1 MILTFNVKHNRDF
14 TDELK
19 KARQVAEFAVKTH
32 TLSSK
37 DVKHFGLKSVIANQ
51 ILRKYSR
58 NKKIKKVGHVNLTI
72 PNQGI
77 RVDREKQEIYIPS
90 LKLTLPYSFR
100 NDFEK
105 VNQIEV
111 DEQYAHVSVTIP
123 EKPVIQPQTW
133 LGVDRNATGHIAVVA
148 NPQTGKVWKLGK
160 KAEHI
165 HDKYREIR
173 RKLQKLRKYRLLKR
187 IKDRE
192 SRIIRDLNHKVSRKI
207 VEIAKKDNAGIKL
220 EDLSGIRNNKK
231 HTKSFSYGLNSW
243 SFHQLQKFIEYKAKL
258 EGVPLTYVEPKNTS
272 KECSRCGSIGIRET
286 KSFKCPSCGHV
297 DHADANASFNIALR
311 PPSVG
316 GVGQLH
322 VDRDACK
329 GSTDTPDREGQ
340 LRERR
345 RPRNSVMGS
354 RKTRLIVR
362 SDAEISVKAR
372 TSEASA
378 EEGVSA
384 PPLSEE
390 TNASHGRKEIAR
402 GTSEASAE
410 ESMSAIEGGLDLMG
424 VVRNRGDV
432 D

>member
-19 KARQVAEFAVKTH
+19 KARRVAEFAVRTH

-37 DVKHFGLKSVIANQ
+37 DVKHFGLKSIIANQ

-165 HDKYREIR
+165 HMKYREIR
-173 RKLQKLRKYRLLKR
+173 RKLQKVRKYRLLKR

-220 EDLSGIRNNKK
+220 EELGGIRNNKK
-231 HTKSFSYGLNSW
+231 HTKSFSYGLHSW
-243 SFHQLQKFIEYKAKL
+243 SFHQLENSL
-258 EGVPLTYVEPKNTS
+258 
-272 KECSRCGSIGIRET
+272 SIRL
-286 KSFKCPSCGHV
+286 SW
-297 DHADANASFNIALR
+297 
-311 PPSVG
+311 
-316 GVGQLH
+316 
-322 VDRDACK
+322 K
-329 GSTDTPDREGQ
+329 GYP
-340 LRERR
+340 
-345 RPRNSVMGS
+345 
-354 RKTRLIVR
+354 
-362 SDAEISVKAR
+362 
-372 TSEASA
+372 
-378 EEGVSA
+378 
-384 PPLSEE
+384 
-390 TNASHGRKEIAR
+390 
-402 GTSEASAE
+402 
-410 ESMSAIEGGLDLMG
+410 
-424 VVRNRGDV
+424 
-432 D
+432 

>member
-1 MILTFNVKHNRDF
+1 M
-14 TDELK
+14 
-19 KARQVAEFAVKTH
+19 
-32 TLSSK
+32 
-37 DVKHFGLKSVIANQ
+37 
-51 ILRKYSR
+51 
-58 NKKIKKVGHVNLTI
+58 
-72 PNQGI
+72 
-77 RVDREKQEIYIPS
+77 
-90 LKLTLPYSFR
+90 
-100 NDFEK
+100 
-105 VNQIEV
+105 
-111 DEQYAHVSVTIP
+111 
-123 EKPVIQPQTW
+123 
-133 LGVDRNATGHIAVVA
+133 
-148 NPQTGKVWKLGK
+148 
-160 KAEHI
+160 
-165 HDKYREIR
+165 
-173 RKLQKLRKYRLLKR
+173 
-187 IKDRE
+187 
-192 SRIIRDLNHKVSRKI
+192 
-207 VEIAKKDNAGIKL
+207 
-220 EDLSGIRNNKK
+220 
-231 HTKSFSYGLNSW
+231 
-243 SFHQLQKFIEYKAKL
+243 
-258 EGVPLTYVEPKNTS
+258 
-272 KECSRCGSIGIRET
+272 
-286 KSFKCPSCGHV
+286 
-297 DHADANASFNIALR
+297 
-311 PPSVG
+311 
-316 GVGQLH
+316 H